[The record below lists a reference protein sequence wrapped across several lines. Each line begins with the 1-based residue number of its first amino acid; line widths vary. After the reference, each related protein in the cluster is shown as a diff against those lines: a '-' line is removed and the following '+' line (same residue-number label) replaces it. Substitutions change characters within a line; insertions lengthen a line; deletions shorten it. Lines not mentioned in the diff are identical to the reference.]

1 MQQILAHIC
10 DRGGGFVEA
19 ISFLAE
25 KETVSLFHSSALRV
39 FVSVGRQCFRFLI
52 ELVLIGYLII
62 SINAVTRN

>member
-1 MQQILAHIC
+1 MAAVLKNVRFKNRVQQILAHIC

-52 ELVLIGYLII
+52 
-62 SINAVTRN
+62 